1 MPTAIGGNV
10 RYPNLQSIANLFRFK
25 INDTFSNST
34 GSGTGSGGGQGL
46 IMPNSNP
53 DLVTLLDAAI
63 QETYSDLRNIGD
75 PELIIDN
82 YIISAIPPL
91 TAANPAVQVS
101 LAYTGFFNGFTWDST
116 KKLPISLSKVLQ
128 LWERTSNTGDSFV
141 PMTQAPF
148 GLPGCLQG
156 QSMRIWEMRQGQ
168 IWMPG
173 CLQTTDIRLRGRI
186 NYPEYLDPTNLN
198 YSTTYVPILDSR
210 NAIVSKMMVQYAMRF
225 APENYQ
231 MAIAEEARQ
240 MAKLQL
246 EVVRQMQSQE
256 NQRTEFGSEAVE
268 DFAIAWSW
276 L

>member
-10 RYPNLQSIANLFRFK
+10 RYPNLQSIADLFRFK

-34 GSGTGSGGGQGL
+34 GSGTGSGGGAGL

-53 DLVTLLDAAI
+53 DLVTLLDSAI

-82 YIISAIPPL
+82 YIIPALPAL
-91 TAANPAVQVS
+91 TKTDPAVQVS

-116 KKLPISLSKVLQ
+116 KKLPISLSKVLM
-128 LWERTSNTGDSFV
+128 LWERQTNTQDNFY

-148 GLPGCLQG
+148 GLPGQLQG
-156 QSMRIWEMRQGQ
+156 QTMKMWEMRQGQ

-173 CLQTTDIRLRGRI
+173 CLQVTDIRLRGRI
-186 NYPEYLDPTNLN
+186 TYPEYLSPVNLN

-210 NAIVSKMMVQYAMRF
+210 NAMVSKMMVQYAMRF

-246 EVVRQMQSQE
+246 EVVRQMQAQE
-256 NQRTEFGSEAVE
+256 NQRAEFGAEAVE